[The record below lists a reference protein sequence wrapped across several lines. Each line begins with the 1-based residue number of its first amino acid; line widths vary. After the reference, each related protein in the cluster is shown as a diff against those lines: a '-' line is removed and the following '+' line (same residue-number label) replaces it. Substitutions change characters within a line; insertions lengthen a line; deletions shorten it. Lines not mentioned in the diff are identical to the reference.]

1 MRQCTLRVFVVEVS
15 NFKVTKSAEVRPAG
29 KISLM
34 DHMWMWVWMLGWT
47 HTHTD
52 THSLLA
58 F

>member
-34 DHMWMWVWMLGWT
+34 DHM
-47 HTHTD
+47 
-52 THSLLA
+52 
-58 F
+58 